1 MTSPHITGD
10 TEGTSTPPDSLS
22 PHTHADPIRGVLFLT
37 SKFVGYV
44 KIDGREE
51 DIEIEPKFLN
61 TALNRDIVEIILHP
75 RVPGERERGE
85 VTKVITRNKTTF
97 VGTLERDDA
106 VTYLIPQDQK
116 VYTDILIP
124 EPYAQE
130 AVPGH
135 KALIEMVKWDDP
147 KKAPE
152 GKIVKLLGIA
162 GEHNTEIEAIVFD
175 KGLDPHFP
183 QHLKE
188 AAEKIKEWAKEH
200 EKADIALRRDMR
212 DVLTFTIDPDDAKD
226 FDDALSFRTLESGEV
241 EIGIHIADVSYFVK
255 KGSPL
260 DEEASR
266 RATSIYLVDRTIPM
280 LPEVLSNDLCS
291 LNPNETKF
299 TFSAVFT
306 FTADSFVPNKPITI
320 TNTWIGET
328 VTYSD
333 KRFTYEEA
341 QSVLDTNKGPHAS
354 ELVALNTLAKKLRD
368 ERIKQGALIF
378 DHDEVKFILDA
389 AGVPIGVKRKV
400 MQDTNRLV
408 EEFMLLANRH
418 VAEFVGKKNKKEN
431 YAPQERPF
439 VYRIHDAPDQEKVT
453 ELVDFVRRLGY
464 KLTFKNGGI
473 DSTSIN
479 ALLSQVEGKPEA
491 TMIQTAAV
499 RSMAKAIYSTKNIG
513 HYGLAFGYYTHFTS
527 PIRRYP
533 DVMVHRLVKEYLAG
547 KKVRADEMSEYQKMA
562 EHASDM
568 ERRASEAERASIK
581 YKQVEYMGARLG
593 EVFEGVISGVAEWG
607 IYVEEAETRSEG
619 LIKVSSLGDDY
630 YVLDKKNYSIVGT
643 KHHKTFRLGDRVK
656 MKVARVDPVS
666 RQIDYG
672 LVE

>member
-1 MTSPHITGD
+1 MTAPHTNEEPKK
-10 TEGTSTPPDSLS
+10 TTPAPAS
-22 PHTHADPIRGVLFLT
+22 PHTEPIEGIIFLT
-37 SKFVGYV
+37 SKSVGYV
-44 KIDGREE
+44 KVEGREE

-61 TALNRDIVEIILHP
+61 TALNRDVVQIVLHP
-75 RVPGERERGE
+75 RIPGQRERGE
-85 VTKVITRNKTTF
+85 VTKIVAREKTTF
-97 VGTLERDDA
+97 VGTLERDST

-124 EPYAQE
+124 EPYAQD

-135 KALIEMVKWDDP
+135 KALVEIVKWDDP

-152 GKIVKLLGIA
+152 GKILKLLGIA

-175 KGLDPHFP
+175 KGLNPHFP
-183 QHLKE
+183 QYLEE

-200 EKADIALRRDMR
+200 EKTDIASRRDMR

-226 FDDALSFRTLESGEV
+226 FDDALSFRTLQNGEI

-255 KGSPL
+255 KESPL
-260 DEEASR
+260 DKEASH
-266 RATSIYLVDRTIPM
+266 RATSIYLVDRTVPM
-280 LPEVLSNDLCS
+280 LPEALSNDLCS
-291 LNPNETKF
+291 LNPHEIKF

-306 FTADSFVPNKPITI
+306 FTPDSFAPNKPITI
-320 TNTWIGET
+320 TDTWIGET

-341 QSVLDTNKGPHAS
+341 QKVLDTNEGPHAS
-354 ELVALNTLAKKLRD
+354 ELAALNTLAKKLRN

-418 VAEFVGKKNKKEN
+418 VAEFVGKKNKKED
-431 YAPQERPF
+431 YLPQERPF
-439 VYRIHDAPDQEKVT
+439 VYRIHDAPDQEKVA
-453 ELVDFVRRLGY
+453 ELADFVRRLGY
-464 KLTFKNGGI
+464 KLTFKDGGI

-479 ALLSQVEGKPEA
+479 HLLAQIEGKPEA
-491 TMIQTAAV
+491 MMIQTAAV

-513 HYGLAFGYYTHFTS
+513 HYGLAFHHYTHFTS

-547 KKVRADEMSEYQKMA
+547 KKVRPEELHEYQKMA

-581 YKQVEYMGARLG
+581 YKQVEYMSARVG
-593 EVFEGVISGVAEWG
+593 QVFEGVISGVAEWG
-607 IYVEEAETRSEG
+607 IYVEEEGTRSEG

-643 KHHKTFRLGDRVK
+643 KYHKTFRLGDRIK
-656 MKVARVDPVS
+656 MKVLRVDPVS

-672 LVE
+672 LME